1 LARGWQW
8 GAYQEDHKG
17 PKVERRR
24 DLKAGCFIKAHLYQT
39 GVKVDP

>member
-1 LARGWQW
+1 VAVGSLSKAPG
-8 GAYQEDHKG
+8 
-17 PKVERRR
+17 ERRR